1 MSCHYSTL
9 NSMPCRKPCNRYT
22 SVDSVYEGAVPVN
35 MEGYGY
41 EPTTESFEGAY
52 EPTIAREGYNY
63 DPTVE
68 GYGNGQKI
76 VQKKRIHSNKHINT
90 VQSCSCN
97 CAPKMV
103 MKEKFENNMEGNC
116 GCEPMNKNYRMYE
129 CDYNRSPTWNY
140 HRAEMPMQPVQEG
153 MEMGMENSCGC
164 AMNNPPY
171 KIPDC
176 GQYNQSPTWVNQA
189 SFRENIQNQ
198 Y

>member
-22 SVDSVYEGAVPVN
+22 SVDSVYEGAVPVKL
-35 MEGYGY
+35 EGYGY

-52 EPTIAREGYNY
+52 EPTIAREGYSY
-63 DPTVE
+63 EPTVE

-76 VQKKRIHSNKHINT
+76 VQKKRMNKHINT
-90 VQSCSCN
+90 VHSCNCN
-97 CAPKMV
+97 CAPKMM
-103 MKEKFENNMEGNC
+103 MKERFENNMEGNC
-116 GCEPMNKNYRMYE
+116 GCEPMNKNYRMAE

-140 HRAEMPMQPVQEG
+140 HRAEMPMLQPVREG
-153 MEMGMENSCGC
+153 LEMGMENACGC

-176 GQYNQSPTWVNQA
+176 GQYNQSPTWMDQA